1 MSSPNFTFD
10 NKSSAQRSQGD
21 TRFDLWRKRRE
32 PTWGDPTH
40 REIPKTAGQD
50 DVEYTHMHI
59 QTSYLRGDRNVAWP
73 VDIFFDYSMREH
85 DQILDAF
92 LKRNSQLAEKIVAKH
107 LENLNK
113 AIKEMLE
120 PADDVREMGLTENE

>member
-1 MSSPNFTFD
+1 MRTSFNC
-10 NKSSAQRSQGD
+10 AG
-21 TRFDLWRKRRE
+21 
-32 PTWGDPTH
+32 
-40 REIPKTAGQD
+40 PKA
-50 DVEYTHMHI
+50 THMHI

-73 VDIFFDYSMREH
+73 VDIFLDYSIREH

>member
-1 MSSPNFTFD
+1 
-10 NKSSAQRSQGD
+10 
-21 TRFDLWRKRRE
+21 
-32 PTWGDPTH
+32 
-40 REIPKTAGQD
+40 
-50 DVEYTHMHI
+50 
-59 QTSYLRGDRNVAWP
+59 
-73 VDIFFDYSMREH
+73 MREH
-85 DQILDAF
+85 DQILYAF

>member
-1 MSSPNFTFD
+1 
-10 NKSSAQRSQGD
+10 
-21 TRFDLWRKRRE
+21 
-32 PTWGDPTH
+32 
-40 REIPKTAGQD
+40 
-50 DVEYTHMHI
+50 MHI

-73 VDIFFDYSMREH
+73 VDIFLDYSIREH